1 MLTEEVR
8 DGNSDGSADQS
19 RLTANLFAFSANSNG
34 FFFVAQMRL
43 SRKEDKALNLYS
55 RVGQKGRT

>member
-8 DGNSDGSADQS
+8 DGNSDGSAEQS
-19 RLTANLFAFSANSNG
+19 RLTAILFAFSANSNG
-34 FFFVAQMRL
+34 FFVAQMRL